1 MRTCHGP
8 ITAALV
14 VAAVG
19 SVLGGACV
27 QDAHAQSI
35 KSARIASGLARP
47 IYLTHAPGDPT
58 RMFVIEKQGRVRV
71 IKDGTLLAT
80 PFIDIDPLVT
90 GGTSTNSEQGLLGL
104 AFHPDY
110 QTNGK
115 FYLSYTAVA
124 GSGDTVV
131 AEYTVS
137 ANPDIANT
145 AQTTVI
151 TYDQPQANHN
161 GGWIGFGPDGFMYVA
176 SGDGGNANDQG
187 TGHTEPGGNAQDINK
202 LLGKILRIDVNGD
215 DFPGDTNKNYRIP
228 PSNPYVGVAGADEN
242 FHIGLRNPWRMSFDR
257 MTGDIWIG
265 DVGQNAWEEIDF
277 IAAGTPGGV
286 NFGWRCFEGNA
297 TFNFDSVCTGKTF
310 TPPIWVYDHSGKC
323 SVTGGYVYRGCAI
336 PELSGTY
343 FFAEY
348 CSNQIWSMQYTP
360 SSGVVG
366 FTERTAQLAPGGG
379 LSIGTITS
387 FGEDY
392 FGEIY
397 ICDQGTGA
405 ANGEIYKILPVTA
418 GLDTDNDGVA
428 NTCEIDGCPAD
439 FDNTGFV
446 DTDDYD
452 AFVEAFEAGDESAD
466 VDASGF
472 VDTDDFDAFVEA
484 YEAGC

>member
-1 MRTCHGP
+1 MRSCHRP

-19 SVLGGACV
+19 TVLGGVCV
-27 QDAHAQSI
+27 QTVHAQSI
-35 KSARIASGLARP
+35 KSVRIASGLARP
-47 IYLTHAPGDPT
+47 IYLTHAPGDPS

-71 IKDGTLLAT
+71 IKDGTLLPT

-90 GGTSTNSEQGLLGL
+90 GGTSSNSEQGLLGL

-137 ANPDIANT
+137 ANPDVANT

-202 LLGKILRIDVNGD
+202 LLGKLLRIDVNGD
-215 DFPGDTNKNYRIP
+215 DFPGDANKNYRIP
-228 PSNPYVGVAGADEN
+228 AGNPYVGVAGADEN
-242 FHIGLRNPWRMSFDR
+242 FHIGLRNPWRVSFDR
-257 MTGDIWIG
+257 LTGDMWIG

-277 IAAGTPGGV
+277 LAAGTPGGV

-343 FFAEY
+343 FFAEF
-348 CSNQIWSMQYTP
+348 CSNQIWSLQYTP

-366 FTERTAQLAPGGG
+366 FTERTAELAPGGG

-397 ICDQGTGA
+397 ICDQGSGA

-418 GLDTDNDGVA
+418 GLDTDGDGVV
-428 NTCEIDGCPAD
+428 NTCEIDGCAAD
-439 FDNTGFV
+439 FDNSGFV